1 LTHLKPTAA
10 IIRIV
15 TPYLADA
22 NNGNWR
28 TAHRWQSLLSGPPLS
43 KTCRVILQGDWQG
56 EPCDVLIALHARRSA
71 ASVKRF
77 REAFPAKPLIVTLTG
92 TDLYNDLKTSEE
104 AQQSLS
110 LADALIVLQEDAIQY
125 VPMLQRRKTHVIYQ
139 SAAPLK
145 PAKKIK
151 GKLNCVV
158 VGHLRKE
165 KDPETIFR
173 FVERLGEQSDIH
185 VLHIGAPLDE
195 ALGKRA
201 QALMLSHPQYRW
213 TGALQHGL
221 TRAAIKRSHVL
232 IHPSI
237 MEGGANVIVEAIT
250 AGTPVLASR
259 MSGNVGMLGPKY
271 EGYFPVGS
279 DEVLAELAQN
289 CVADANFMSRLNL
302 ACQAR
307 AKLFLP
313 NTERESLLHLLNVF
327 LKPLT

>member
-1 LTHLKPTAA
+1 LKPTAA

-28 TAHRWQSLLSGPPLS
+28 TAHRWQSLLSGHH
-43 KTCRVILQGDWQG
+43 RVILQGEWQG

-71 ASVKRF
+71 ASVQRF
-77 REAFPAKPLIVTLTG
+77 REAFPTKPLIVTLTG

-139 SAAPLK
+139 SAGPLK
-145 PAKKIK
+145 PAKKAK

-173 FVERLGEQSDIH
+173 FVERVGKQSENGEETNIH

-201 QALMLSHPQYRW
+201 LALMKSHPNYRW
-213 TGALQHGL
+213 TGAMQHGL
-221 TRAAIKRSHVL
+221 TRAAIKRAHVL
-232 IHPSI
+232 IHPSV

-259 MSGNVGMLGPKY
+259 MSGNVGMLGQKY
-271 EGYFPVGS
+271 EGYFPVAS

-289 CVADANFMSRLNL
+289 CVSDANFLLRLNL

-313 NTERESLLHLLNVF
+313 GTERDSLLHLLNQF
-327 LKPLT
+327 LKPGH